1 MKFLVDA
8 QLPHRLCST
17 LNAAGHDAIHTTDL
31 PQGNRT
37 PDKEI
42 ASVADGDERT
52 VVTKDRDFRVSN
64 MLHSSPRSLVV
75 VATGNISNDDLIGL
89 FSRYIDTITTLL
101 DSSPVVE
108 VSRDRL
114 IALPGNRA

>member
-37 PDKEI
+37 PDKGI
-42 ASVADGDERT
+42 ASVADADKRP
-52 VVTKDRDFRVSN
+52 VATKDRDFRVSN
-64 MLHSSPRSLVV
+64 MLYGSPRSLVV

-89 FSRYIDTITTLL
+89 FSHIDTMTTLL